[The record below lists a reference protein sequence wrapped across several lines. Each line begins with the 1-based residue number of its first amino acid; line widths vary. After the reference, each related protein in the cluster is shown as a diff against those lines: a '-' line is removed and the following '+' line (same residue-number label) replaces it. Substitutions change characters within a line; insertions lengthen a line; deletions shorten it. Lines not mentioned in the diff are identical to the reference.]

1 LRGKRRGSKE
11 RPASKITQPV
21 ARTAVLSAQFEADLA
36 YWNQTDE
43 AVTERLLQMME
54 ELLADPLAPGIGK
67 PERLRGNLRGYCS
80 RRLTIRDRLIY
91 RITNTTIEFASARFH
106 YE

>member
-1 LRGKRRGSKE
+1 LRGKRRGSKR
-11 RPASKITQPV
+11 RPASKRSQPI
-21 ARTAVLSAQFEADLA
+21 ARTAVLSAEFEADLA
-36 YWNQTDE
+36 YWNRTDE

-54 ELLADPLAPGIGK
+54 ELLADPFAPGMGK

-80 RRLTIRDRLIY
+80 RRRTSRDRLVY
-91 RITNTTIEFASARFH
+91 RITNTTIEFVGARFH